1 MVWLHALE
9 YKETIAGVKECST
22 QHFQGGEFCVRNLY
36 TPGIFN
42 SLEKLRSCTQPWK
55 TRTFKARTFFHFFLL
70 FNDKLDMKDFNK
82 TAVFRCNFS
91 IWHLLSYVIH
101 FNEPLNDSRGFEI
114 IKTNVVFGA
123 HFFRLGGE
131 HSEHLTGS
139 FISLFH
145 GLIKQL
151 FFFLHTQ
158 RSDSLLEQADTAKLA
173 LAEIT

>member
-1 MVWLHALE
+1 M
-9 YKETIAGVKECST
+9 
-22 QHFQGGEFCVRNLY
+22 
-36 TPGIFN
+36 
-42 SLEKLRSCTQPWK
+42 
-55 TRTFKARTFFHFFLL
+55 TFAFFHFFLL

-101 FNEPLNDSRGFEI
+101 FNEPLNDSREFEI

-145 GLIKQL
+145 GLIKTT
-151 FFFLHTQ
+151 FFLSSKAAQPLSVGASRHC
-158 RSDSLLEQADTAKLA
+158 RIGVS
-173 LAEIT
+173 